1 MVFTWWFR
9 ALEAIAECKALK
21 MQGALVTYTKAI
33 NMLDK
38 SNQWQHALSCLEDLC
53 MKAVQ
58 VDTIVFNSVISACG
72 KSGHW
77 QIALS
82 LLSRLDTSTL
92 KPDVITHNALISSC
106 EKKTQWTIA
115 LQLFESLCNQQLQAS
130 LISYSA
136 AVSACQK
143 SGQWAGALALFCQA
157 SACQL
162 EADVIF
168 YSAAISACCADG
180 FVNGWCHALE
190 LMRKAI
196 STGVVNAVLCSAAIS
211 ACESGSQ
218 WQVAFEI
225 FRQQEE
231 LGLRSD
237 EFTLSAL
244 MSSCETA
251 SHWHH
256 CFELLDSFHFARQ
269 LPRGLLLAMTIAMVK
284 LFLFWACGT
293 ADIVTDI
300 MFVSSKVAEG
310 FDFDSKV
317 YLDWVVG
324 DYVVGS
330 LSFLFLVLWPMWHF
344 FKGVGVCFTMVEGS
358 TAGELAN
365 DKVSTANSPF
375 LLFVWM
381 FRPSVLRQYSDFIE
395 TPHPWNS
402 RMLLDLVIQD
412 VPSLVLNIVDTWV
425 LNNSSFINTAS
436 IITSIAS
443 IVLSWWMIRRNDG
456 EWNSKPNMANART
469 ADGVS
474 AVNSVIGVAEA
485 ASQA

>member
-1 MVFTWWFR
+1 
-9 ALEAIAECKALK
+9 
-21 MQGALVTYTKAI
+21 
-33 NMLDK
+33 
-38 SNQWQHALSCLEDLC
+38 
-53 MKAVQ
+53 
-58 VDTIVFNSVISACG
+58 
-72 KSGHW
+72 
-77 QIALS
+77 
-82 LLSRLDTSTL
+82 
-92 KPDVITHNALISSC
+92 
-106 EKKTQWTIA
+106 
-115 LQLFESLCNQQLQAS
+115 
-130 LISYSA
+130 
-136 AVSACQK
+136 
-143 SGQWAGALALFCQA
+143 
-157 SACQL
+157 
-162 EADVIF
+162 
-168 YSAAISACCADG
+168 
-180 FVNGWCHALE
+180 
-190 LMRKAI
+190 
-196 STGVVNAVLCSAAIS
+196 
-211 ACESGSQ
+211 
-218 WQVAFEI
+218 
-225 FRQQEE
+225 
-231 LGLRSD
+231 
-237 EFTLSAL
+237 
-244 MSSCETA
+244 
-251 SHWHH
+251 
-256 CFELLDSFHFARQ
+256 
-269 LPRGLLLAMTIAMVK
+269 MTIAMVK

>member
-1 MVFTWWFR
+1 
-9 ALEAIAECKALK
+9 
-21 MQGALVTYTKAI
+21 
-33 NMLDK
+33 
-38 SNQWQHALSCLEDLC
+38 
-53 MKAVQ
+53 
-58 VDTIVFNSVISACG
+58 
-72 KSGHW
+72 
-77 QIALS
+77 
-82 LLSRLDTSTL
+82 
-92 KPDVITHNALISSC
+92 
-106 EKKTQWTIA
+106 
-115 LQLFESLCNQQLQAS
+115 
-130 LISYSA
+130 
-136 AVSACQK
+136 
-143 SGQWAGALALFCQA
+143 
-157 SACQL
+157 
-162 EADVIF
+162 
-168 YSAAISACCADG
+168 
-180 FVNGWCHALE
+180 
-190 LMRKAI
+190 
-196 STGVVNAVLCSAAIS
+196 
-211 ACESGSQ
+211 
-218 WQVAFEI
+218 
-225 FRQQEE
+225 
-231 LGLRSD
+231 
-237 EFTLSAL
+237 
-244 MSSCETA
+244 
-251 SHWHH
+251 
-256 CFELLDSFHFARQ
+256 
-269 LPRGLLLAMTIAMVK
+269 MTIAMVK

-300 MFVSSKVAEG
+300 MFASSKVAEM

-375 LLFVWM
+375 LLFVFL

-395 TPHPWNS
+395 APHPWNS

-443 IVLSWWMIRRNDG
+443 VVLSWWMIRRNDD